1 MDGDNL
7 SGENIGVLTFTL
19 GAEEYAINIQQVHEI
34 CGYGAITTMAN
45 MPAYIKGVIN
55 LRGVIVTFV
64 DMRIKFNPGTP
75 IYDASTVVI
84 LLSSGH
90 GTIGMVVKTV
100 SDINNWPLNKSSR
113 VDNWAR

>member
-1 MDGDNL
+1 MDAENL
-7 SGENIGVLTFTL
+7 SGENIDVLTFTL

-34 CGYGAITTMAN
+34 CGYGDYHYGQHACLH
-45 MPAYIKGVIN
+45 KRRN

-75 IYDASTVVI
+75 TYDASTV
-84 LLSSGH
+84 LSPSAWAMGPSALSFKPFL
-90 GTIGMVVKTV
+90 T
-100 SDINNWPLNKSSR
+100 SINWSLTKSSR